1 MPSPKKVILIGAGD
15 RGRVY
20 AAWAEKNPR
29 RLAIA
34 GVAEPLAARRNVIAK
49 RHDIAPSRVFDSW
62 EEILSLPKFADG
74 AIIATQDGM
83 HAAPAL
89 AALGKGYRVL
99 LEKPMAV
106 TPGDCGAIVRASR
119 DTGLPVSVCHV
130 LRYTKLFSSIKKI
143 IDGGMIGRVATIFHA
158 ENVAYY
164 HMAHSFVRGNWRR
177 VDSSSPMILAKC
189 CHDLDLIA
197 WYAGSRPKRVSSIGG
212 LHRFRVENAPQGAPE
227 RCTDGCPVA
236 EECPYHAV
244 EGYLR
249 GIPLKRAL
257 SSSDSRTVAGAARI
271 MLAFPGLS
279 KWLPVL
285 SNYHVWKE
293 WPTSTITGD
302 LNEDGIMKAL
312 REGPYGRCV
321 YRCDN
326 DQADHQ
332 ETTIE
337 FENGV
342 TAVLRM
348 HGLSAREGRTL
359 RIDGT
364 RGTLRAC
371 FGGGT
376 VLEVQRHGSSRVK
389 KFPVKGDF
397 IGHSEGDRGVMENFV
412 TVLEGGPGLTTAGES
427 LVSHELAF
435 AAHRARGEGRLVEM
449 ESPASPANR

>member
-15 RGRVY
+15 RGRIY
-20 AAWAEKNPR
+20 ASWAEKNPR

-34 GVAEPLAARRNVIAK
+34 GVAEPVAPRRELIAK
-49 RHDIAPSRVFDSW
+49 RHGISPSRVFASW
-62 EEILSLPKFADG
+62 EEILSRPKFADG

-89 AALGKGYRVL
+89 AALEKGYHLL

-106 TPGDCGAIVRASR
+106 TPEDCAAIVKASR
-119 DTGLPVSVCHV
+119 DTCLTVSVCHV
-130 LRYTKLFSSIKKI
+130 LRYTKLFSTIKKI
-143 IDGGMIGRVATIFHA
+143 IDEGMIGRVATIFHA

-177 VDSSSPMILAKC
+177 ADESSPMILAKC

-197 WYAGSRPKRVSSIGG
+197 WYAGSRPRRVDSVGG
-212 LHRFRVENAPQGAPE
+212 LRHFRPENAPAGAPA
-227 RCTDGCPVA
+227 RCTDGCPA
-236 EECPYHAV
+236 AKECPYQAV

-249 GIPLKRAL
+249 GVPLKRAL
-257 SSSDSRTVAGAARI
+257 STSDSRPVAGAARI
-271 MLAFPGLS
+271 MLAFPRLS
-279 KWLPVL
+279 KWIPVL

-302 LNEDGIMKAL
+302 LTEDGIMKAL

-332 ETTIE
+332 ETVIE

-348 HGLSAREGRTL
+348 HGLSAVEGRTL

-364 RGTLRAC
+364 GGTLRAR

-376 VLEVQRHGSSRVK
+376 VLEVQGHGSLKVM

-412 TVLEGGPGLTTAGES
+412 SVLEGGSGLTTAEES

-435 AAHRARGEGRLVEM
+435 AAHRARAEGRGSLEL
-449 ESPASPANR
+449 